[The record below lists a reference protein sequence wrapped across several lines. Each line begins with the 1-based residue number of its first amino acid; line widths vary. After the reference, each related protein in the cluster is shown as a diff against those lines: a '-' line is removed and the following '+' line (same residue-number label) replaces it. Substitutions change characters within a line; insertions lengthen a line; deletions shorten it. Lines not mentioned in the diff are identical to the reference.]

1 MDTAGRHIVTGEV
14 VTAASTIEAHKKNY
28 SYQNERGVTASAL
41 KGSETSA
48 SGMFKRDIDV
58 SWLQAAADTY
68 QISGDINDYVIVD
81 IPSVTI
87 DIPNRNLQAFP
98 YEEVSFFDNMQGSL
112 VFQTFTGRPTH
123 IDHKNSDPLE
133 AKGVHFDSTLQFVP
147 AYNVWK
153 IRTLAGFDRT
163 KDPRLVDDI
172 LTGRRNG
179 YSMGALVQNF
189 VCSNCG
195 EVEVVKRPCRCMA
208 MGKGS
213 IVDNRLV
220 YQMCAGVQF
229 FEQSSVED
237 PADPTALS
245 DSIR

>member
-1 MDTAGRHIVTGEV
+1 MDPHKVYGSIR
-14 VTAASTIEAHKKNY
+14 AASNIVEAANHSYSFKKD
-28 SYQNERGVTASAL
+28 RGVTAGVLETKSAF
-41 KGSETSA
+41 A
-48 SGMFKRDIDV
+48 DYNRDLDV
-58 SWLQAAADTY
+58 SWLPAAAETY
-68 QISGDINDYVIVD
+68 QLSADIRDYVIVD
-81 IPSVTI
+81 IPSVTV
-87 DIPNRNLQAFP
+87 DIPNRNLQSFP

-112 VFQTFTGRPTH
+112 VYQTFNGRPTH
-123 IDHKNSDPLE
+123 VDHQNQNPLE
-133 AKGVHFDSTLQFVP
+133 AKGVHFDSTMQFVP

-163 KDPRLVDDI
+163 KDQKLVADI
-172 LTGRRNG
+172 LSGRRNG

-195 EVEVVKRPCRCMA
+195 KVEVIKKPCRCMA

-213 IVDNRLV
+213 IVDGRLV
-220 YQMCAGVQF
+220 YQLCAGVQF

-245 DSIR
+245 DAVY

>member
-1 MDTAGRHIVTGEV
+1 MSNHV
-14 VTAASTIEAHKKNY
+14 VHGSVVPAAHTVEANKR
-28 SYQNERGVTASAL
+28 SYQYSKGQGVTASAL
-41 KGSETSA
+41 KGSEV
-48 SGMFKRDIDV
+48 SGNFKRDIDV
-58 SWLQAAADTY
+58 SWLQAAASTY
-68 QISGDINDYVIVD
+68 NISGDINDYVIVD

-112 VFQTFTGRPTH
+112 VYQTFVGRPTH
-123 IDHKNSDPLE
+123 IDHQNSNPLE

-163 KDPRLVDDI
+163 KDPKLADDI
-172 LTGRRNG
+172 MTGRRNG

-195 EVEVVKRPCRCMA
+195 QVEVIKKPCRCMA

-213 IVDNRLV
+213 IVDGRLV
-220 YQMCAGVQF
+220 YQLCAGVQF

-245 DSIR
+245 DSVR

>member
-1 MDTAGRHIVTGEV
+1 MVHKVYGAVQPAANVVEAYKHSYEYKREDKVTAGVLQTKGNF
-14 VTAASTIEAHKKNY
+14 SNY
-28 SYQNERGVTASAL
+28 
-41 KGSETSA
+41 
-48 SGMFKRDIDV
+48 KRDLDV
-58 SWLQAAADTY
+58 GWLPAAAETY
-68 QISGDINDYVIVD
+68 QISSDIRDYIIVD

-98 YEEVSFFDNMQGSL
+98 YEEVSFFDSMQGSL
-112 VFQTFTGRPTH
+112 VYQTFNGRPTH
-123 IDHKNSDPLE
+123 IDHKNQNPLE
-133 AKGVHFDSTLQFVP
+133 AKGVHFDSTLQYVP

-163 KDPRLVDDI
+163 KDAKLVADI
-172 LTGRRNG
+172 LSGRRNG

-195 EVEVVKRPCRCMA
+195 EVEVIKKPCRCMA

-213 IVDNRLV
+213 VIDGRLV
-220 YQMCAGVQF
+220 YQLCAGVQF
-229 FEQSSVED
+229 FEQSSVAD

-245 DSIR
+245 NAIY

>member
-1 MDTAGRHIVTGEV
+1 MAENEPHIVHGSIV
-14 VTAASTIEAHKKNY
+14 SAAYKTEAHNK
-28 SYQNERGVTASAL
+28 SYQYDKGKGVIANVL
-41 KGSETSA
+41 QGKEI
-48 SGMFKRDIDV
+48 SGNFKRDIDV

-68 QISGDINDYVIVD
+68 EISGDINDYVIVD
-81 IPSVTI
+81 IPSVTV

-112 VFQTFTGRPTH
+112 VYQTFTGRPTH
-123 IDHKNSDPLE
+123 IDHQNSNPLE

-163 KDPRLVDDI
+163 KDQKLVADI
-172 LTGRRNG
+172 LSGRRNG

-195 EVEVVKRPCRCMA
+195 QVEVIKNPCRCMA

-213 IVDNRLV
+213 IVDGRLV
-220 YQMCAGVQF
+220 YQLCAGVQF

-237 PADPTALS
+237 PADPTAVT
-245 DSIR
+245 DSVR

>member
-1 MDTAGRHIVTGEV
+1 MAEHSPHIVHGSV
-14 VTAASTIEAHKKNY
+14 VSAEHKVEARNK
-28 SYQNERGVTASAL
+28 SYQYDKGRGVTASVL
-41 KGSETSA
+41 EGKEISSN
-48 SGMFKRDIDV
+48 FKRDIDV

-68 QISGDINDYVIVD
+68 KISGDINDYVIVD

-112 VFQTFTGRPTH
+112 VYQTFTGRPTH

-163 KDPRLVDDI
+163 KDQKLVADI
-172 LTGRRNG
+172 LSGRRNG

-195 EVEVVKRPCRCMA
+195 EVEVIKKPCRCMA

-213 IVDNRLV
+213 IVDSRLV
-220 YQMCAGVQF
+220 YQLCAGVQF

>member
-1 MDTAGRHIVTGEV
+1 MEPYKVYGSV
-14 VTAASTIEAHKKNY
+14 AASSHVVEAHANSY
-28 SYQNERGVTASAL
+28 SYKRGKAVASVL
-41 KGSETSA
+41 ETQKA
-48 SGMFKRDIDV
+48 FTDYKRDIDV
-58 SWLQAAADTY
+58 SWLQAAAETY
-68 QISGDINDYVIVD
+68 NISGDIRDYVIVD
-81 IPSVTI
+81 IPSVTV
-87 DIPNRNLQAFP
+87 DIPNRNLQSFP

-112 VFQTFTGRPTH
+112 VYQTFVGRPTH
-123 IDHKNSDPLE
+123 VDHKNQNPLE
-133 AKGVHFDSTLQFVP
+133 AKGVHFDSTLQYVP
-147 AYNVWK
+147 AYKVWK

-163 KDPRLVDDI
+163 KDTRLVDDI

-195 EVEVVKRPCRCMA
+195 KVEVIKNPCRCMA

-213 IVDNRLV
+213 VVDGRLV
-220 YQMCAGVQF
+220 YQLCAGVQF

-245 DSIR
+245 NSVY

>member
-1 MDTAGRHIVTGEV
+1 MSNEPHIVTGNV
-14 VTAASTIEAHKKNY
+14 VAAASTIEAHKNTY
-28 SYQNERGVTASAL
+28 SYEKAKGVTASVL
-41 KGSETSA
+41 EGSKTSA
-48 SGMFKRDIDV
+48 SGAFKRDIDV
-58 SWLQAAADTY
+58 GWLQAAADTY
-68 QISGDINDYVIVD
+68 HISGDINDYVIVD

-98 YEEVSFFDNMQGSL
+98 YEEVSYFDNMQGSL
-112 VFQTFTGRPTH
+112 VYQTFVGRPTH
-123 IDHKNSDPLE
+123 IDHQNANPIE
-133 AKGVHFDSTLQFVP
+133 AKGVHFDSTMQFVP

-163 KDPRLVDDI
+163 KDPKLVDDI
-172 LTGRRNG
+172 LSGRRNG

-195 EVEVVKRPCRCMA
+195 KVEVIKNPCRCMA

-213 IVDNRLV
+213 VVDGRLV
-220 YQMCAGVQF
+220 YQLCAGVQY

-245 DSIR
+245 DSVR

>member
-1 MDTAGRHIVTGEV
+1 MPHKVYGSVARSAHV
-14 VTAASTIEAHKKNY
+14 IEASKH
-28 SYQNERGVTASAL
+28 SYGYTRNKTKASVL
-41 KGSETSA
+41 ETQSA
-48 SGMFKRDIDV
+48 FSDYKRDIDV
-58 SWLQAAADTY
+58 SWLAAAAETY
-68 QISGDINDYVIVD
+68 QISADIRDYIIVD

-87 DIPNRNLQAFP
+87 DIPNRNLQSFP

-112 VFQTFTGRPTH
+112 VYQTFNGRPTH
-123 IDHKNSDPLE
+123 VDHQNQNPLE
-133 AKGVHFDSTLQFVP
+133 AKGTHFDSTLQFVP

-163 KDPRLVDDI
+163 KDTKLAADI
-172 LTGRRNG
+172 LSGRRNG

-195 EVEVVKRPCRCMA
+195 QVEVIKNPCRCMA

-213 IVDNRLV
+213 IVDGRLV
-220 YQMCAGVQF
+220 YQICAGVQF

-245 DSIR
+245 NAVY

>member
-1 MDTAGRHIVTGEV
+1 MEPNEPYIVHGSV
-14 VTAASTIEAHKKNY
+14 VQAAAPIEARNK
-28 SYQNERGVTASAL
+28 SYTHSRPGGVTASIL
-41 KGSETSA
+41 SGTQLSA
-48 SGMFKRDIDV
+48 NFKRDIDV
-58 SWLQAAADTY
+58 SWLGAAADTY
-68 QISGDINDYVIVD
+68 HISGDINDYVIID
-81 IPSVTI
+81 IPSVTV

-98 YEEVSFFDNMQGSL
+98 YEEVSYFDNMQGSL
-112 VFQTFTGRPTH
+112 VYQTFVGRPCH
-123 IDHKNSDPLE
+123 VDHQNSNPIE
-133 AKGVHFDSTLQFVP
+133 AKGVHFDSALQFVP

-163 KDPRLVDDI
+163 KDAKLTGDI
-172 LTGRRNG
+172 LSGRRNG

-195 EVEVVKRPCRCMA
+195 QVEVIKKPCRCMA

-213 IVDNRLV
+213 IVDGRLV
-220 YQMCAGVQF
+220 YQLCAGVQF

-245 DSIR
+245 DSVR

>member
-1 MDTAGRHIVTGEV
+1 MADNEPHIVHGSV
-14 VTAASTIEAHKKNY
+14 VSAASKVEAHNK
-28 SYQNERGVTASAL
+28 SYQYDKGRGVTASVL
-41 KGSETSA
+41 QGKEISSN
-48 SGMFKRDIDV
+48 FKRDIDV

-112 VFQTFTGRPTH
+112 VYQTFTGRPTH
-123 IDHKNSDPLE
+123 IDHQNSDPLE

-163 KDPRLVDDI
+163 KDQKLVADI
-172 LTGRRNG
+172 LSGRRNG

-195 EVEVVKRPCRCMA
+195 EVEVIKKPCRCMA

-213 IVDNRLV
+213 IVDGRLV
-220 YQMCAGVQF
+220 YQLCAGVQF

-237 PADPTALS
+237 PADPTAVT
-245 DSIR
+245 DSVR